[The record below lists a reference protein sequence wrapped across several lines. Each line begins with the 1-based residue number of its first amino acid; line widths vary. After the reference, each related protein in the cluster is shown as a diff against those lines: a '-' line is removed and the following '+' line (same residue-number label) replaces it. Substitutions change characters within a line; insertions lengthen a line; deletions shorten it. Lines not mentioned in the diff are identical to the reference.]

1 MTRLGLTPE
10 QLRAVHPGVIT
21 CSITG
26 YGDDGPMADAPALA
40 LDATATEQLG
50 ERTLP
55 ASPFVFDGV
64 RQVTGSVPPVLG
76 AQTNEVLG

>member
-40 LDATATEQLG
+40 LDATATEP
-50 ERTLP
+50 LP

-76 AQTNEVLG
+76 AHTNEVLG